1 MGVRIIES
9 NSPTDSYAV
18 IYCSVSMTA
27 FGPVF
32 SDAFEA
38 EEFLEW
44 LPEDARRYSSNELDC
59 KYAEFREHREEL
71 EKEEEV
77 DSPPA

>member
-9 NSPTDSYAV
+9 NSPSDSYAV
-18 IYCSVSMTA
+18 IYCSTSMTA

-32 SDAFEA
+32 RDGYEA
-38 EEFLEW
+38 QEFLEW
-44 LPEDARRYSSNELDC
+44 LPEDARRYSSTELDS
-59 KYAEFREHREEL
+59 KYSEFRDYLDEL